1 MWENRTIYNGLTV
14 LPYDGGSYIQAP
26 FEDCSKETYEA
37 MLQTLKNIDLT
48 MSPQFQKGF
57 ADVTAA
63 RDQLKLFKSK
73 EAQNARNLLARIGCP
88 GKGSGGR
95 VGFFEGQNAQACAD
109 RGLIKLKT
117 TDPKNLSP
125 GDRRN
130 FQSLTKT
137 LQAGRFIKNFLIMSK
152 IKLDDIDHQILD
164 MLIENTRTPFTDI
177 AKKLLISAGTVH
189 VRVKKMEEY
198 GLIKGSSL
206 ILDYDKLGYTFIAYV
221 GLYIKDTSKI
231 KFIIQRI
238 NEIPNVT
245 VAHITTGKFNVFCKI
260 RAKGTTNA
268 KNIIFK
274 LDEIEG
280 VYRTESMIS
289 LEESINDK
297 KRLMH
302 SIFKDLD

>member
-1 MWENRTIYNGLTV
+1 
-14 LPYDGGSYIQAP
+14 
-26 FEDCSKETYEA
+26 
-37 MLQTLKNIDLT
+37 
-48 MSPQFQKGF
+48 
-57 ADVTAA
+57 
-63 RDQLKLFKSK
+63 
-73 EAQNARNLLARIGCP
+73 
-88 GKGSGGR
+88 
-95 VGFFEGQNAQACAD
+95 
-109 RGLIKLKT
+109 
-117 TDPKNLSP
+117 
-125 GDRRN
+125 
-130 FQSLTKT
+130 
-137 LQAGRFIKNFLIMSK
+137 MSK
-152 IKLDDIDHQILD
+152 MKLDEIDHQILD

-189 VRVKKMEEY
+189 VRVKKMEDY

-221 GLYIKDTSKI
+221 GLYIRDTSKI

-302 SIFKDLD
+302 SIFKDMS